1 MKTTL
6 LYPPAALLLF
16 VLLCTVVR
24 PATAAENSGRLVVG
38 VCQFPVSGD
47 IAANGHWIR
56 KQMLEAK
63 KRGADIVQFPE
74 CALSGY
80 GEEDFT
86 SLEQVDWD
94 ELHRQTA
101 GILAMADSLNI
112 WVLLGSSHRL
122 SGDHKPHN
130 SLYVIDQDGNI
141 VDRYDKRFCTK
152 SDLKYYTPG
161 DHYVTFEVNG
171 IICGILICYDVR
183 FPELYR
189 DYTLQGVQV
198 LFQSFYNARQ
208 KKGGI
213 HPVIMPVT
221 AQAHA
226 GINHF
231 FMLLANSS
239 ARHSW
244 PNHFITPDGRI
255 AKKLKPDHPGVLI
268 AEIDVSKKYY
278 DASAPFRAEAING
291 KRNSGDTVDDERSR
305 NRTGY

>member
-1 MKTTL
+1 VQPASAEGKT
-6 LYPPAALLLF
+6 
-16 VLLCTVVR
+16 
-24 PATAAENSGRLVVG
+24 GRLVVG

-47 IAANGHWIR
+47 IAANGRWIR
-56 KQMLEAK
+56 KQLLEAK

-80 GEEDFT
+80 GEEDFM

-94 ELHRQTA
+94 ELRRQTA

-122 SGDHKPHN
+122 SGRHKPHN
-130 SLYVIDQDGNI
+130 SLYVIDPNGKI
-141 VDRYDKRFCTK
+141 VDRYDKRFCTE
-152 SDLKYYTPG
+152 SDLKFYTPG

-183 FPELYR
+183 IPELYR
-189 DYTLQGVQV
+189 DYSLQGVQV

-213 HPVIMPVT
+213 HPIIMPAT

-239 ARHSW
+239 TRYSW

-255 AKKLKPDHPGVLI
+255 ANKLKPDHPGVLI

-291 KRNSGDTVDDERSR
+291 KRNSGDTVDDEKSR
-305 NRTGY
+305 NRTDY

>member
-6 LYPPAALLLF
+6 LHPLAALLLF
-16 VLLCTVVR
+16 VLLS
-24 PATAAENSGRLVVG
+24 TAALPASAAEKTGRLVVG

-47 IAANGHWIR
+47 VAANGRWIR
-56 KQMLEAK
+56 KQLLQAK
-63 KRGADIVQFPE
+63 DKGADSVQFPE

-80 GEEDFT
+80 GGEDFT
-86 SLEQVDWD
+86 SLDSLDWD
-94 ELHRQTA
+94 ELQRQTA
-101 GILAMADSLNI
+101 RIQATADSLNV

-122 SGDHKPHN
+122 SGGHRPHN
-130 SLYVIDQDGNI
+130 SIYLIDPDGKI
-141 VDRYDKRFCTK
+141 ADRYDKRFCTEG
-152 SDLKYYTPG
+152 DLKYYTPG
-161 DHYVTFEVNG
+161 DHYVTFNIHG
-171 IICGILICYDVR
+171 ITCGILICYDVR

-189 DYTLQGVQV
+189 DYCQKGVQA

-213 HPVIMPVT
+213 HPIIMPVT

-239 ARHSW
+239 ARYSW
-244 PNHFITPDGRI
+244 PNHYITPDGRI
-255 AKKLKPDHPGVLI
+255 AGSLKPDHPGVLI

-291 KRNSGDTVDDERSR
+291 KRHSGDTVDDARSR
-305 NRTGY
+305 NRTVY